1 MTQKLEKARQKHI
14 KGYLESCLGL
24 LEIQT
29 DAKLARVEKAKQQ
42 FAELRTSVDSELD
55 KVQEIFAG
63 IRAKVADASLIGL
76 EQEQGCL
83 NKETKKRI
91 DDAFNMSKI
100 DVSNT
105 WNEQDKYWQAKR
117 EKIETCHSSE
127 SQKITEGIAKMEAQ
141 LKELFGVPKK
151 SQYVLKKL
159 EIYEALDQDPQPSQT
174 FEFPTQADFD
184 QVEDKQN
191 IRLAEITAVK
201 EFSKNLV
208 SLSLKLTDGTNSS
221 LLGCQKPKQKN
232 SFTTYRTNFK
242 VREI

>member
-1 MTQKLEKARQKHI
+1 MPLICQKLMSQT
-14 KGYLESCLGL
+14 LGMS
-24 LEIQT
+24 
-29 DAKLARVEKAKQQ
+29 
-42 FAELRTSVDSELD
+42 RTSTGKRSVKKSRLAIDQ
-55 KVQEIFAG
+55 KV
-63 IRAKVADASLIGL
+63 KKSLRVL
-76 EQEQGCL
+76 QRWKL
-83 NKETKKRI
+83 
-91 DDAFNMSKI
+91 
-100 DVSNT
+100 
-105 WNEQDKYWQAKR
+105 
-117 EKIETCHSSE
+117 SSR
-127 SQKITEGIAKMEAQ
+127 
-141 LKELFGVPKK
+141 LFGVPKK